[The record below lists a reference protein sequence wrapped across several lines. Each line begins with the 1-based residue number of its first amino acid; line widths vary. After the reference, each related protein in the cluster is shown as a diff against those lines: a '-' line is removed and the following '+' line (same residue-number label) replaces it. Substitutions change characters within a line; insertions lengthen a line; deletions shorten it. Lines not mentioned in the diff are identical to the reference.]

1 MQESVRFKGNARVT
15 SLKPYSF
22 YKLQNFIGLLRMKQA
37 PQNVILK
44 KKSKHISENI
54 RMGFRVYSGL
64 VSNLLGVKV
73 PFFCGHK
80 LTYNCN
86 LRCKMCPFW
95 RRPSPDPSLKQEKAV
110 LKQIY
115 HSGAVGVAFEGG
127 EPLLR
132 KDLAEILA
140 FSRSLPL
147 HTSLITNGTLLE
159 SRIEEIAPYINGVV
173 YVSLDGLEKTHD
185 AIRGVGGSFRKS
197 VRGISAAREKVS
209 VTINTT
215 IMAENIDEIE
225 NIVELAK
232 ELGTK
237 ISLAVAHEYC
247 SAYVSSPA
255 DGKIPKVANKL
266 MKMKREGYPIVNSI
280 GYFKVMAKEK
290 KWQCK
295 PWTMIN
301 IDPHGNIVL
310 PCYVHNDYASKTSIF
325 KNGIRASISN
335 FDWEKIEN
343 CQRCNLHCYVEP
355 SLVLSRNIS
364 AYMYWAFRVS
374 I

>member
-1 MQESVRFKGNARVT
+1 
-15 SLKPYSF
+15 
-22 YKLQNFIGLLRMKQA
+22 MKQVS
-37 PQNVILK
+37 PNSVLEK
-44 KKSKHISENI
+44 NSSHFSENL

-64 VSNLLGVKV
+64 ISNLLGARV

-95 RRPSPDPSLKQEKAV
+95 KRPSTDSSLKQEKAI

-115 HSGAVGVAFEGG
+115 NSGALGVAFEGG

-132 KDLAEILA
+132 SDLGAILA

-159 SRIEEIAPYINGVV
+159 SRIDEIAPYINGVV
-173 YVSLDGLEKTHD
+173 YVSLDGQEKTHD
-185 AIRGVGGSFRKS
+185 AIRGVNGSFKKAL
-197 VRGISAAREKVS
+197 RGISAAKEKVA

-215 IMAENIDEIE
+215 VMSENIDEIE
-225 NIVELAK
+225 SMVELAK

-237 ISLAVAHEYC
+237 ISVAVAHEYC
-247 SAYVSSPA
+247 NANASSPA
-255 DGKIPKVANKL
+255 AAKIPKIAHRLMEMKRKGYPVANS
-266 MKMKREGYPIVNSI
+266 M

-301 IDPHGNIVL
+301 IDPHGNVVL
-310 PCYVHNDYASKTSIF
+310 PCYVHNDYASSTPISE
-325 KNGIRASISN
+325 NGIRAAVSD
-335 FDWEKIEN
+335 FDWKKIEN
-343 CQRCNLHCYVEP
+343 CQRCSLHCYVEP
-355 SLVLSRNIS
+355 SLVLSRDIS
-364 AYMYWAFRVS
+364 AYMHWAFRVNV
-374 I
+374 

>member
-1 MQESVRFKGNARVT
+1 
-15 SLKPYSF
+15 
-22 YKLQNFIGLLRMKQA
+22 
-37 PQNVILK
+37 
-44 KKSKHISENI
+44 
-54 RMGFRVYSGL
+54 MGFRVYSGL
-64 VSNLLGVKV
+64 VSNLLGAKV

-115 HSGAVGVAFEGG
+115 LSGAVGVAFEGG

-132 KDLAEILA
+132 KDLVDILA

-159 SRIEEIAPYINGVV
+159 SRIEEISPYINGVV

-185 AIRGVGGSFRKS
+185 AIRGIEGSFRKA
-197 VRGISAAREKVS
+197 VRGISAAKEKVS

-215 IMAENIDEIE
+215 VMAENIDEIE

-237 ISLAVAHEYC
+237 ISVAVAHEYC
-247 SAYVSSPA
+247 NANASSPA
-255 DGKIPKVANKL
+255 DSKISKIANRL
-266 MKMKREGYPIVNSI
+266 MTMKRDGYPIANSI

-301 IDPHGNIVL
+301 IDPHGNVVL
-310 PCYVHNDYASKTSIF
+310 PCYVHNDYAGNTSIF
-325 KNGIRASISN
+325 ENGIRAAISN

-343 CQRCNLHCYVEP
+343 CQRCSLHCYVEP
-355 SLVLSRNIS
+355 SLVLSRDIS
-364 AYMYWAFRVS
+364 AYMHWAFRVS
-374 I
+374 L

>member
-1 MQESVRFKGNARVT
+1 MNQVSNNSV
-15 SLKPYSF
+15 LE
-22 YKLQNFIGLLRMKQA
+22 
-37 PQNVILK
+37 
-44 KKSKHISENI
+44 KKSSHLSENF
-54 RMGFRVYSGL
+54 RMGFRIYSGFI
-64 VSNLLGVKV
+64 SSLLGAKV

-95 RRPSPDPSLKQEKAV
+95 RRTSPDSSLEQEKAI
-110 LKQIY
+110 LKQVY
-115 HSGAVGVAFEGG
+115 NSGACGVAFEGG

-132 KDLAEILA
+132 SDLVEILA

-159 SRIEEIAPYINGVV
+159 SRIDDIAPYINGVV

-185 AIRGVGGSFRKS
+185 DIRGVSGSFRKS
-197 VRGISAAREKVS
+197 LRGICAAKEKVP

-215 IMAENIDEIE
+215 VMSENVDEIE
-225 NIVELAK
+225 SMVELAK

-237 ISLAVAHEYC
+237 ISVAVAHEYC
-247 SAYVSSPA
+247 NANASSPA
-255 DGKIPKVANKL
+255 VDKIPKIAHRL
-266 MKMKREGYPIVNSI
+266 MEMKREGYPVVNSM

-301 IDPHGNIVL
+301 IDPHGNAVL
-310 PCYVHNDYASKTSIF
+310 PCYVHNDYVSSVPILEG
-325 KNGIRASISN
+325 GIKGAVSD
-335 FDWEKIEN
+335 FDWKKIEN
-343 CQRCNLHCYVEP
+343 CQRCSLHCYVEP
-355 SLVLSRNIS
+355 SLVLSRDIS
-364 AYMYWAFRVS
+364 AYMHWAFRVNV
-374 I
+374 

>member
-1 MQESVRFKGNARVT
+1 
-15 SLKPYSF
+15 
-22 YKLQNFIGLLRMKQA
+22 MKQV
-37 PQNVILK
+37 PQNVFE
-44 KKSKHISENI
+44 KKSPHLSDNF
-54 RMGFRVYSGL
+54 RMGFRIYSGL
-64 VSNLLGVKV
+64 ISNLLGAKV

-95 RRPSPDPSLKQEKAV
+95 RRPSPDPSLAQEKAV
-110 LKQIY
+110 LREIY
-115 HSGAVGVAFEGG
+115 YSGAVGVAFEGG

-132 KDLAEILA
+132 HDLVDILA

-159 SRIEEIAPYINGVV
+159 SRIDEIAPYINGVV

-185 AIRGVGGSFRKS
+185 EIRGIDGSFRKS
-197 VRGISAAREKVS
+197 VRGINAAKEKVS
-209 VTINTT
+209 LTINTT

-225 NIVELAK
+225 SMIILAK
-232 ELGTK
+232 DWGIK
-237 ISLAVAHEYC
+237 ISVAVTHEYC
-247 SAYVSSPA
+247 NSSASLP
-255 DGKIPKVANKL
+255 DINKIPKIARKL
-266 MKMKREGYPIVNSI
+266 MQMKREGYPIVNSM

-301 IDPHGNIVL
+301 IDPHGKVVL
-310 PCYVHNDYASKTSIF
+310 PCYVHNDYVSSVSIF
-325 KNGIRASISN
+325 EGGLKGAISN
-335 FDWEKIEN
+335 FDWKKTKN
-343 CQRCNLHCYVEP
+343 CQRCSLHCYVEP
-355 SLVLSRNIS
+355 SLVLSRDIS
-364 AYMYWAFRVS
+364 TFMHWAFRVS

>member
-1 MQESVRFKGNARVT
+1 
-15 SLKPYSF
+15 
-22 YKLQNFIGLLRMKQA
+22 MKHV
-37 PQNVILK
+37 PQNSVLEK
-44 KKSKHISENI
+44 KPVHLSENF

-64 VSNLLGVKV
+64 ISNLLGAKV

-115 HSGAVGVAFEGG
+115 CSGAVGVAFEGG

-132 KDLAEILA
+132 KDLVDIIA

-185 AIRGVGGSFRKS
+185 AIRGVGGSFRKA
-197 VRGISAAREKVS
+197 VRGIVASREKVS

-215 IMAENIDEIE
+215 MMAENIDEVE
-225 NIVELAK
+225 GMVELAK

-237 ISLAVAHEYC
+237 ISVAAAHEYC
-247 SAYVSSPA
+247 NANASTPA
-255 DGKIPKVANKL
+255 DGKIPEIAKRL
-266 MKMKREGYPIVNSI
+266 MRMKREGYPIVNSM

-301 IDPHGNIVL
+301 IDPHGNVVL
-310 PCYVHNDYASKTSIF
+310 PCYVLNDYASSVSIF
-325 KNGIRASISN
+325 EGGIKGAVSD
-335 FDWEKIEN
+335 FDWQKIEN
-343 CQRCNLHCYVEP
+343 CQRCSLHCYVEP
-355 SLVLSRNIS
+355 SLVLSRDIS
-364 AYMYWAFRVS
+364 AYMHWAFRVNV
-374 I
+374 